1 MQIKMEQD
9 VSKRKFETIHE
20 EEYAH
25 EDGGA
30 ELRFTP
36 DNDSV
41 YQTMQHQRDTINYSE
56 Q

>member
-9 VSKRKFETIHE
+9 VSKKKFETIHE

-30 ELRFTP
+30 EARFTP
-36 DNDSV
+36 DNDTV
-41 YQTMQHQRDTINYSE
+41 Y
-56 Q
+56 